1 MPLASPPLLHVAQ
14 LELLCVVACGCGV
27 LAHLWAAQQRW
38 LAGACRSKGM
48 AAKKREGIW
57 RIRLCDAAGHP
68 EVLAAILRCCCLPC
82 VASGH
87 PALLLVTLCCF
98 WPPYVA
104 GHLQPCA
111 AVVLAGAWT
120 VQLLLAALLQ
130 PQAWDFTWPL
140 TASSSG
146 DTHS

>member
-1 MPLASPPLLHVAQ
+1 MPFASPPLLHVAQ

-27 LAHLWAAQQRW
+27 LVQLWAAQQRW
-38 LAGACRSKGM
+38 LAGACRPK
-48 AAKKREGIW
+48 GIW
-57 RIRLCDAAGHP
+57 LVVLLLTLHCCWPLCIAAGHP
-68 EVLAAILRCCCLPC
+68 ASLLITLR
-82 VASGH
+82 
-87 PALLLVTLCCF
+87 CF

-130 PQAWDFTWPL
+130 PQAWDLTWPL
-140 TASSSG
+140 TTSSSG
-146 DTHS
+146 DTQLNAMHLMLAVGASL